1 MIPQATLLRIVREVV
16 VPPPLLS
23 LRSALVLAQ
32 QWPAALASKGDP
44 PLPHL
49 AVQPAAKAALLPP
62 APPMI
67 SSAMAAATSLSKDR
81 LALLR
86 LFRRWR
92 HSRSP
97 RSPLQDLVLSAAPKS
112 RLPLRR
118 AVRLPCRYLA
128 VCADTPAACAGRL
141 LKVALI
147 LDVGCVRGCEGTN
160 GGPRKV

>member
-1 MIPQATLLRIVREVV
+1 MKIRRIKKKCGEKRTCGRRTSAQAVMIPQATLLRIVREVV

-67 SSAMAAATSLSKDR
+67 SSAMAAATSLRTASLSSGSSGGGAT
-81 LALLR
+81 LAV
-86 LFRRWR
+86 
-92 HSRSP
+92 P
-97 RSPLQDLVLSAAPKS
+97 AAPCRTWS
-112 RLPLRR
+112 SPQPQNR
-118 AVRLPCRYLA
+118 ACH
-128 VCADTPAACAGRL
+128 CAARCVFPAAISRCARTPPRH
-141 LKVALI
+141 A
-147 LDVGCVRGCEGTN
+147 RGGS
-160 GGPRKV
+160 